1 MSNLNFS
8 PKDILK
14 AAQKDLGFRVKEF
27 SEKYGVVF
35 TTMDSY
41 LYKETNIP
49 SKLLLEILCDTGLL
63 NIKDTKDF
71 IKGENE

>member
-14 AAQKDLGFRVKEF
+14 AAQKDSGFRVKEL

-41 LYKETNIP
+41 LY
-49 SKLLLEILCDTGLL
+49 
-63 NIKDTKDF
+63 TK
-71 IKGENE
+71 